1 MTENK
6 IVSVVVFKEKAERI
20 EKELGLKMVGDITD
34 INTKVVFEKLRAE
47 GRSKILVTI
56 YLS

>member
-1 MTENK
+1 MIIWKEQARK
-6 IVSVVVFKEKAERI
+6 IEE
-20 EKELGLKMVGDITD
+20 ELGLKMVGDVTD